1 MSIKHKY
8 VEPVLLFLSV
18 YIFHF
23 YFCQIG
29 ELLFIYAFQ
38 YLAELF
44 PSIVKVVSPFESPE
58 KYQLYLRMASTSGA
72 IVCMAIMNYICL
84 RIDNRK
90 FEFIISKTD
99 GKYELRD
106 GIRLYFKEFLGSDML
121 VTSVP
126 VAILVFSAYF
136 IPKKFIDMG
145 LSLVFGLGASL
156 VDFYYPIEAIILVVL
171 CSVIT
176 RTIAIPFVVRTWR
189 ALWLSGS
196 V

>member
-1 MSIKHKY
+1 MLITDK
-8 VEPVLLFLSV
+8 
-18 YIFHF
+18 
-23 YFCQIG
+23 
-29 ELLFIYAFQ
+29 
-38 YLAELF
+38 
-44 PSIVKVVSPFESPE
+44 E
-58 KYQLYLRMASTSGA
+58 KYINSLVTLWEKVFGDSEDY
-72 IVCMAIMNYICL
+72 
-84 RIDNRK
+84 
-90 FEFIISKTD
+90 
-99 GKYELRD
+99 
-106 GIRLYFKEFLGSDML
+106 IRLYFKEFLGSDML

-126 VAILVFSAYF
+126 VAILVFLAYF

-176 RTIAIPFVVRTWR
+176 RIIAVPFVVRTWR